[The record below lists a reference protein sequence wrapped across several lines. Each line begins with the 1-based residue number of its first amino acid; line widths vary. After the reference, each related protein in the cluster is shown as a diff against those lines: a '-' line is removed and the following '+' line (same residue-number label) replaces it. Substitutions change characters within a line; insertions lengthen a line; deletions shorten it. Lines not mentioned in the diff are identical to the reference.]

1 MKIYDACIYYDE
13 DILLDLRFNI
23 LDRYIDKFIVVESLF
38 THSGEKKRQNF
49 KIENFSKF
57 KHKIEYILLKENP
70 KNIYEIK
77 ENDKKKL
84 SKTIDNA
91 NAREIYQRN
100 AIVKGLNQIHE
111 NDWVIISD
119 VDEIPNLENLNLNI
133 VDNKIILFNQIFC
146 CYKFNLF
153 SKTINWYGSR
163 MIKKKHLKSPQWLRD
178 IKSKRYSIFRA
189 DILFSN
195 KKYRDIF
202 FVDNG
207 GWHFSYLKD
216 AKGVEDKL
224 KSIRHHVDFELN
236 PVSTEKL
243 ENMIKDKKL
252 VYNYNLDQR
261 AENKFSDNEIL
272 ENLDFNKLP
281 KFLIENKNKYLKWLN

>member
-84 SKTIDNA
+84 DKTIDNA

-100 AIVKGLNQIHE
+100 AIEKGLNQIHE

-119 VDEIPNLENLNLNI
+119 VDEIPNLENLNLDKVN
-133 VDNKIILFNQIFC
+133 NKIILFNQIFC

-281 KFLIENKNKYLKWLN
+281 KFLIENQKKYSKWLN

>member
-84 SKTIDNA
+84 NKTIDNA

-100 AIVKGLNQIHE
+100 AIEKGLNQIHE

-119 VDEIPNLENLNLNI
+119 VDEIPNLENLNLDKVN
-133 VDNKIILFNQIFC
+133 NKIILFNQIFC

-281 KFLIENKNKYLKWLN
+281 KFLIENQKKYSKWLN

>member
-23 LDRYIDKFIVVESLF
+23 LDSYIDKFIVVESLF

-77 ENDKKKL
+77 EDDKKKL

-224 KSIRHHVDFELN
+224 KSIRHHVDYQLN

-261 AENKFSDNEIL
+261 AKNKFSDNEIL
-272 ENLDFNKLP
+272 ENLEFKKLP
-281 KFLIENKNKYLKWLN
+281 KFLIENKNKFSKWLN

>member
-1 MKIYDACIYYDE
+1 MKIYDTCIYYDE

-49 KIENFSKF
+49 KIKNFSKF
-57 KHKIEYILLKENP
+57 EHKIEYILLKENP

-77 ENDKKKL
+77 EDDKKKL

-91 NAREIYQRN
+91 NSREIYQRN
-100 AIVKGLNQIHE
+100 AIAKGLNQIHE
-111 NDWVIISD
+111 NDWIIISD
-119 VDEIPNLENLNLNI
+119 VDEIPNLENLNLNK
-133 VDNKIILFNQIFC
+133 VNNKIILFNQIFC

-178 IKSKRYSIFRA
+178 IKSKKYSIFRA

-224 KSIRHHVDFELN
+224 KSIRHHVDYELN
-236 PVSTEKL
+236 PVSAEKL

>member
-23 LDRYIDKFIVVESLF
+23 LDSYIDKFIVVESLF

-77 ENDKKKL
+77 EDDKKKL

-100 AIVKGLNQIHE
+100 AILKGLNQIHE

-178 IKSKRYSIFRA
+178 IKSKRYSILRA

-216 AKGVEDKL
+216 AKGVKDKL
-224 KSIRHHVDFELN
+224 KSIRHHVDYELN

-243 ENMIKDKKL
+243 DNMIKDKKL

-261 AENKFSDNEIL
+261 ADNKFSDNEIL

-281 KFLIENKNKYLKWLN
+281 KFLVENKNKYLKWLN